1 MIKFAFIFQDNL
13 KREKQ
18 DLAAMRRNCRA
29 TKRRNRELESE
40 SETQAKQIE
49 AQMFV
54 MNNLRNGIDYLKE
67 HCSKAD
73 ASGEGNMINSGRC
86 SSNSNNCSSSSNSCS
101 NNNNISSCGSN
112 NNVSNSNNTSS
123 SGSNMQFFLQYPERS
138 LFLRNL
144 SPLSYS

>member
-1 MIKFAFIFQDNL
+1 
-13 KREKQ
+13 
-18 DLAAMRRNCRA
+18 MRRNCRA

-73 ASGEGNMINSGRC
+73 ASGEGNMINSG
-86 SSNSNNCSSSSNSCS
+86 
-101 NNNNISSCGSN
+101 CGSN
-112 NNVSNSNNTSS
+112 NNISNSSNTSS
-123 SGSNMQFFLQYPERS
+123 SGSNNNISNMQFSIQYPERS
-138 LFLRNL
+138 LFFKNL